1 MASPIVFQTVSPSEV
16 SPRLDAAPDASS
28 DDSHDAA
35 LDVAP
40 DAAVQRFPPTLL
52 EATPAERIAYFKA
65 YTVAH
70 PRLVE
75 TDRHLASVLAEPAG
89 AALVLVYGP
98 TGVGKTTLLS
108 HTRRRLTEGL
118 LPTLLAD
125 PGRLPVVAVEA
136 IAPDARA
143 FNWKDYYLRALLAI
157 DEPLIAHKR
166 APSWRFG
173 RETAAPALR
182 LALEQAL
189 AQRRPV
195 AFLVDEAQHL
205 AKAGSG
211 RRLQDQLDCLK
222 SLANVTGVVHVL
234 FGTYDLLSFRNLSGQ
249 LGRRSTEI
257 HLPRYR
263 RECEADVL
271 AFRRVLRTFQRHLP
285 LSEEPDLLAEWEY
298 CYERSIGCVGT
309 LKDWLTRCLVAAIR
323 EGAPTLTRAHL
334 EAHSYAA
341 TQALAM
347 VTEASRGEAELD
359 REEHGARERLRGFL
373 GEPASAGTPRIGRK
387 GPRAVGRRSPQRDPV
402 GETADA
408 TKA

>member
-1 MASPIVFQTVSPSEV
+1 MVSPMASPMVSPSEV
-16 SPRLDAAPDASS
+16 SPRLDAAHDA
-28 DDSHDAA
+28 SHDAA
-35 LDVAP
+35 HDAAP
-40 DAAVQRFPPTLL
+40 DVAVQRFPPTLL
-52 EATPAERIAYFKA
+52 ESTPAERIAYFKA

-70 PRLVE
+70 PHLVE
-75 TDRHLASVLAEPAG
+75 TDRHLASVLSEPAG

-98 TGVGKTTLLS
+98 TGVGKSTLLS
-108 HTRRRLTEGL
+108 HTRRRLTEEL
-118 LPTLLAD
+118 LPTLVAD

-143 FNWKDYYLRALLAI
+143 FNWKDYYLRALVAI

-182 LALEQAL
+182 HALEQSL

-195 AFLVDEAQHL
+195 AFLIDEAQHL

-234 FGTYDLLSFRNLSGQ
+234 FGTYDLLAFRNLSGQ

-263 RECEADVL
+263 REREADVI
-271 AFRRVLRTFQRHLP
+271 AFQRVLRTFQRHLP
-285 LSEEPDLLAEWEY
+285 LLEEPDLLAEWEY

-334 EAHSYAA
+334 EAHAYAA

-347 VTEASRGEAELD
+347 VTEASQGEAELD
-359 REEHGARERLRGFL
+359 REEHGARERLRGLL
-373 GEPASAGTPRIGRK
+373 GESASARTPRIGRK
-387 GPRAVGRRSPQRDPV
+387 GPRSVGRRSPQRDPV
-402 GETADA
+402 GEQADA
-408 TKA
+408 TKT